1 MKWANLIHICYRM
14 IFKDKVLKLVA
25 RHQNLCKKKKESKTS
40 QMNAT
45 GHSYNVVI
53 ATSLPSL
60 VILKLEK
67 ILATFSN
74 GLLSVTFI
82 F

>member
-25 RHQNLCKKKKESKTS
+25 RHQNLCKKKRESKTS

-53 ATSLPSL
+53 ATSLP
-60 VILKLEK
+60 
-67 ILATFSN
+67 
-74 GLLSVTFI
+74 
-82 F
+82 